1 MMMNSPFASAVVCC
15 NENLKT
21 LTKPWDKQNPL
32 MWYFMCAGISG
43 GVAGLLTNPLDVIKT
58 RLQTQHVKPTCNRL
72 LGFYKNDPIQEGC
85 PPESECKFSMKKLR
99 YRDILSTAK
108 FIYQTEGLASFS
120 KGMMPRLLINVP
132 STALSWG
139 TYEVVKL
146 MLGVQRD

>member
-1 MMMNSPFASAVVCC
+1 V
-15 NENLKT
+15 
-21 LTKPWDKQNPL
+21 
-32 MWYFMCAGISG
+32 
-43 GVAGLLTNPLDVIKT
+43 
-58 RLQTQHVKPTCNRL
+58 
-72 LGFYKNDPIQEGC
+72 
-85 PPESECKFSMKKLR
+85 KKLR